1 MKKLMILLMLTAGLS
16 FSSYK
21 ASAQSTVQDMQQL
34 ILDIEKLTQLKA
46 ILTDMKTGY
55 DILTQGYAQV
65 KSISEG
71 NFNLHAGFLNA
82 LMEASPAV
90 RKYVRVADIIESQEE
105 IVTEYKSAYKNFSS
119 SGHFSVAELVYLN
132 NVYVQLLNQSLNNLT
147 TLTNILTAN
156 TLRMNDAERLQAIDH
171 LYADTQSK
179 LTFLRDFDNQARV
192 LAIQRQQEQN
202 EVQSFQNIF

>member
-1 MKKLMILLMLTAGLS
+1 MKKLIILLILTAGLS
-16 FSSYK
+16 VTTYR

-55 DILTQGYAQV
+55 DILTQGYSQV

-105 IVTEYKSAYKNFSS
+105 IVTEYKSAYKN
-119 SGHFSVAELVYLN
+119 
-132 NVYVQLLNQSLNNLT
+132 
-147 TLTNILTAN
+147 
-156 TLRMNDAERLQAIDH
+156 
-171 LYADTQSK
+171 
-179 LTFLRDFDNQARV
+179 
-192 LAIQRQQEQN
+192 
-202 EVQSFQNIF
+202 